1 MKKWRRMVSSLLAA
15 ALLLTAVP
23 TVWAAEEDTGFSD
36 VAADAWYAGAVEYV
50 RDNGLMSGTGS
61 ATFSPNAAT
70 SRAMLA
76 TVLYR
81 AAGSPAA
88 EGTAAFSDV
97 AADAWYA
104 DAVAWASEN
113 GIVSGYGNGLFGTND
128 PVSREQIATILW
140 RYEGSP
146 SAESG
151 QDFAD
156 ESAISGYAS
165 TAVDWARA
173 NGIISGREGNVFDP
187 KGNATRAEV
196 AAMLQNDLTRQ
207 PDGETQPDGDAGD
220 VLVVYFSGTG
230 NTEAVAQTIA
240 STLDADLFELEP
252 ADPYTDEDLD
262 WTVDGSRVNQE
273 HENEALQAVELTA
286 DTVENWEEYDTVFIG
301 YPIWWGIAAWPVNDF
316 IQANDFTGK
325 TVVPFC
331 TSASSGL
338 GQSAERL
345 EQMAGSG
352 TWLEGRRFSQSP
364 SQQEVQSWV
373 ESLDLPADSS
383 GNSPAGEESRALVIY
398 FSIPETDDPQQMTT
412 EEANST
418 VVIDGQVL
426 GNTQYMAQV
435 IQQATGADLFRIEPA
450 EPYPTDHE
458 TMVALAAD
466 EQEQNARPAIQGQV
480 EDLEAYDR
488 IYIGY
493 PIWWGD
499 MPMILYTFFDQYD
512 LSGKTIVPF
521 GTHGGSGFA
530 GTPDTI
536 EQLEPQATV
545 LEGLTISRDQI
556 QDAEQQ
562 IVDWV
567 NGLPQD

>member
-1 MKKWRRMVSSLLAA
+1 
-15 ALLLTAVP
+15 
-23 TVWAAEEDTGFSD
+23 
-36 VAADAWYAGAVEYV
+36 
-50 RDNGLMSGTGS
+50 
-61 ATFSPNAAT
+61 
-70 SRAMLA
+70 
-76 TVLYR
+76 
-81 AAGSPAA
+81 
-88 EGTAAFSDV
+88 
-97 AADAWYA
+97 
-104 DAVAWASEN
+104 
-113 GIVSGYGNGLFGTND
+113 
-128 PVSREQIATILW
+128 
-140 RYEGSP
+140 
-146 SAESG
+146 
-151 QDFAD
+151 
-156 ESAISGYAS
+156 
-165 TAVDWARA
+165 
-173 NGIISGREGNVFDP
+173 
-187 KGNATRAEV
+187 
-196 AAMLQNDLTRQ
+196 
-207 PDGETQPDGDAGD
+207 
-220 VLVVYFSGTG
+220 
-230 NTEAVAQTIA
+230 
-240 STLDADLFELEP
+240 
-252 ADPYTDEDLD
+252 
-262 WTVDGSRVNQE
+262 
-273 HENEALQAVELTA
+273 
-286 DTVENWEEYDTVFIG
+286 
-301 YPIWWGIAAWPVNDF
+301 
-316 IQANDFTGK
+316 
-325 TVVPFC
+325 
-331 TSASSGL
+331 
-338 GQSAERL
+338 
-345 EQMAGSG
+345 
-352 TWLEGRRFSQSP
+352 
-364 SQQEVQSWV
+364 
-373 ESLDLPADSS
+373 
-383 GNSPAGEESRALVIY
+383 
-398 FSIPETDDPQQMTT
+398 MTT

>member
-230 NTEAVAQTIA
+230 NTEGVAQTIA

-373 ESLDLPADSS
+373 ESLDFPADSS
-383 GNSPAGEESRALVIY
+383 GNSPAGEESRALVVY